1 MVKIQE
7 AAKQSYLQQQQG
19 LYTMYLP
26 YGYAAAPTAAAVGGL
41 PPYPGI
47 QLSHQQQ
54 QQHGMMPQP
63 MGMMAG
69 QQQPMGMPATGQQPM
84 GMPGAGQQ
92 PMGMPGAGQQQ
103 PMGMVAAGQQ
113 PMGFQTPVTDGSGAP
128 AATNFN
134 PVYAQHPQQ
143 QAMYYPGMMGAPLAV
158 STGAPYNMQGLVAA
172 LPQPTEQ
179 QQQPQQHMQQQQ
191 QAQQLMPQQP
201 AQLQQQPQQPAQLQ
215 QLQQATGREDTTLI
229 SFD

>member
-69 QQQPMGMPATGQQPM
+69 QQQPMGMP
-84 GMPGAGQQ
+84 
-92 PMGMPGAGQQQ
+92 GAGQQQ

-143 QAMYYPGMMGAPLAV
+143 QAMYYPGMMGAPSAV

-229 SFD
+229 SID